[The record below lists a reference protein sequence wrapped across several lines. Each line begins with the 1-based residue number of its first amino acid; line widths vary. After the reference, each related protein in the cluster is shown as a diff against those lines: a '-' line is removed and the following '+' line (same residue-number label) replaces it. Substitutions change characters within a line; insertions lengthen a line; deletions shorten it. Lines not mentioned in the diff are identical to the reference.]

1 MLGRWPLRR
10 WFRVL
15 WCLLTL
21 GVIGCLPLIIIDFQ
35 RTGYSVHDQVC
46 IVTSLQVLQ
55 DVLQQHDRSWT
66 TLLI

>member
-21 GVIGCLPLIIIDFQ
+21 ALIGCLPLIIIDFR
-35 RTGYSVHDQVC
+35 RTGYSVHDQV
-46 IVTSLQVLQ
+46 T
-55 DVLQQHDRSWT
+55 DRRVSTEVAWYAACHHAPEVQ
-66 TLLI
+66 

>member
-21 GVIGCLPLIIIDFQ
+21 ALIGCLPLIIIDFQ
-35 RTGYSVHDQVC
+35 RTGYSVHDQVAIGLC
-46 IVTSLQVLQ
+46 SARLHGMLHAIPPC
-55 DVLQQHDRSWT
+55 
-66 TLLI
+66 